1 MHRVLG
7 NSQENR
13 VMPCPLA
20 IITPHLGALS
30 ESFIKRHAEGILPG
44 ETAVVAGT
52 VDGPY
57 LGHWSVE
64 NPQLIL
70 DRIPARAI
78 PNGLRQHFR
87 WAVQRRLGLE
97 TPDSVP
103 DVLTVVGRF
112 LREHHVRTIMSEYLD
127 HSLPWLPVS
136 HDLNIPFFVHAHGYD
151 VSLRLRDPVWQQ
163 KYKVLNEAAGVIVV
177 SEASRARLLGLGLNP
192 ERVHVVP
199 CGVDVPE
206 QPRRRTPGRV
216 VRCVAVG
223 RMVGKK
229 APILLL
235 DAFRRAAETCATLS
249 LDYVGTGELLVSARH
264 FVSALGMEDRVTLHG
279 GLPHEQVIRLMEK
292 ADVFVQHSVTDPI
305 SGDEEGLPVSILEAM
320 AQGLPVVSTA
330 HAGIPEAVVDG
341 STGFLVSE
349 GDSTAMASRIAE
361 LAGDQ
366 RLREQFGEA
375 GWHRARKSFS
385 WQVERKRL
393 LEILG
398 VASGRC

>member
-1 MHRVLG
+1 M
-7 NSQENR
+7 S
-13 VMPCPLA
+13 CPLA

-30 ESFIKRHAEGILPG
+30 ESFIKRHAENILPNG
-44 ETAVVAGT
+44 TAVVAGT

-57 LGHWSVE
+57 LGHWSVQ

-70 DRIPARAI
+70 DRIPVRAI

-87 WAVQRRLGLE
+87 WVVQRRLGLE

-103 DVLTVVGRF
+103 EVLTVVKRF

-127 HSLPWLPVS
+127 HSLPWLPVLQE
-136 HDLNIPFFVHAHGYD
+136 LNIPFFVHAHGYD

-163 KYKVLNEAAGVIVV
+163 KYKVLAEAAGVIVV
-177 SEASRARLLGLGLNP
+177 SDVSRARLLGLGLSP

-206 QPRRRTPGRV
+206 QPRRRTPSRV

-235 DAFRRAAETCATLS
+235 DAFRRATETCAELS
-249 LDYVGTGELLVSARH
+249 LDYVGTGELLVAARH
-264 FVSALGMEDRVTLHG
+264 FVSALGLEDRVTLHG
-279 GLPHEQVIRLMEK
+279 GLPHERVIRLMEM

-320 AQGLPVVSTA
+320 AHGLPVVSTA
-330 HAGIPEAVVDG
+330 HAGIPEAVIDG
-341 STGFLVSE
+341 STGFLVPE
-349 GDSTAMASRIAE
+349 GDSMAMASRIAA
-361 LAGDQ
+361 LASDP

-375 GWHRARKSFS
+375 GWHRARDLYS
-385 WQVERKRL
+385 WREERKRL

-398 VASGRC
+398 LGRGES